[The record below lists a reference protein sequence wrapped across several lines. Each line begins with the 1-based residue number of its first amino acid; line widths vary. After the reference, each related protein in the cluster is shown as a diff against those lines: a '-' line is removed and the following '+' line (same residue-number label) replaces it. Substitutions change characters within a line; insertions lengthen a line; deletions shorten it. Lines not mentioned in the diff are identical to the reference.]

1 MADIALALLI
11 VEDQV
16 LLFRRENKPGDPF
29 AGKFGFPGG
38 HVEEK
43 ENTKE
48 AAVRET
54 WEETAILMRNPVYV
68 NSYNFQNNKIYLY
81 ASVLDSISGVRLNHE
96 HTEFK
101 LFDPEELES
110 NSEIIP
116 TCKFMYNDYLQK
128 HGEKKEPKEDLEY
141 YHANDARPE
150 RTNFTIGFK

>member
-1 MADIALALLI
+1 MTDISLGLLI
-11 VEDQV
+11 FEGQI
-16 LLFRRENKPGDPF
+16 LLFRREQKEGDQF

-54 WEETAILMRNPVYV
+54 WEETCVMMRNPMFV
-68 NSYNFQNNKIYLY
+68 NSYKFEDNKIYLY
-81 ASVLDSISGVRLNHE
+81 AEELKTINGVRLNHE

-101 LFDPEELES
+101 LFKPEELKT
-110 NSEIIP
+110 NPEIIP

-128 HGEKKEPKEDLEY
+128 K
-141 YHANDARPE
+141 
-150 RTNFTIGFK
+150 